1 MAWRRIR
8 RRKFFGRSIV
18 RGDPRLRTER
28 PGYPAE
34 WPASWTRALE
44 AQWTSLHRVC
54 ADRASRTRLA
64 RLLDR
69 LGGNDRGALESAL
82 AELELATLLVRAG
95 FSVRFLPES
104 QSRTADLE
112 CSLGQ
117 DRFFVEVTA
126 MVGSAHHPRPNSAV
140 RHRTMLEDREGD
152 GGGGL
157 ALINRLLAR
166 IAQKARQLV
175 HYCAPVVLAIT
186 VPPRERRPGR
196 WAGQAMEELDLK
208 RLAGAATV
216 LLPLVRQVSA
226 VLLSL
231 WDIEP
236 SAARSGVR
244 LANVYAVE
252 RPARQTAYPRVR
264 LLIVNPAAGYPLCG
278 AEIET
283 LKGLL

>member
-8 RRKFFGRSIV
+8 GRKFFGRSIV
-18 RGDPRLRTER
+18 REDLRPRTER

-44 AQWTSLHRVC
+44 AQWISLHRVC

-82 AELELATLLVRAG
+82 AELELATLLIRAG

-126 MVGSAHHPRPNSAV
+126 MVGSAHHPRSSSAV
-140 RHRTMLEDREGD
+140 RRRSLLEDREG

-157 ALINRLLAR
+157 AFTNRLLAR

-175 HYCAPVVLAIT
+175 HYSAPVVLAIT
-186 VPPRERRPGR
+186 VPPRERRRGR
-196 WAGQAMEELDLK
+196 WAGQAMEEVDLK
-208 RLAGAATV
+208 RLAGAVTV
-216 LLPLVRQVSA
+216 LLPLVRPVSA

-252 RPARQTAYPRVR
+252 RSARQTAYPRAR

-278 AEIET
+278 AEIE
-283 LKGLL
+283 LMKGLL